1 MRNFNI
7 SPTARLLIGCT
18 ALMGATISSLTQADT
33 LDEIK
38 DSSSVRIGYANET
51 PFAYTATDGSVT
63 GESPEIVEK
72 IFQRMGVEKINPVL
86 TEWGSLIPGLRAS
99 RFDLIAAGMYITPE
113 RCKQVLFTDPHY
125 QLKDTLL
132 VKTGNPK
139 QLRSYEDIAK
149 DETAKLAIM
158 SGTVNLNYARK
169 AGIKDSQIV
178 QVPDTTSQLQ
188 AVRTGR
194 ADAAIGTQLT
204 MKGLAEKAGEG
215 VEATTDFKDDPAHTG
230 YGALAFR
237 PKDKALRDAVNAEL
251 KKWLGSDEHLKTV
264 EPFGFDRSNITNK
277 TADELCGA

>member
-1 MRNFNI
+1 MSRTRPLHFGK
-7 SPTARLLIGCT
+7 LLLASTLLSG
-18 ALMGATISSLTQADT
+18 LSLAGLAQADA
-33 LDEIK
+33 LEDIK
-38 DSSSVRIGYANET
+38 ANSSVRIGYANET

-72 IFQRMGVEKINPVL
+72 IFQKMGIKTIKPVL

-113 RCKQVLFTDPHY
+113 RCKQVIFTDPHY
-125 QLKDTLL
+125 QLPDALL
-132 VKTGNPK
+132 VKPGNPK
-139 QLRSYEDIAK
+139 GLHSYEDIAK
-149 DETAKLAIM
+149 DDSVKLAIM
-158 SGTVNLNYARK
+158 SGTVNLAYARE

-215 VEATTDFKDDPAHTG
+215 VEAMTEFKDDPSHIG

-237 PKDKALRDAVNAEL
+237 PQDEALRDAVNAEL
-251 KKWLGSDEHLKTV
+251 KKWLGSEEHLKTV
-264 EPFGFDRSNITNK
+264 EPFGFDSDNITHK

>member
-1 MRNFNI
+1 MSRTRPLNLGKI
-7 SPTARLLIGCT
+7 LLAS
-18 ALMGATISSLTQADT
+18 ALMSGLSLAGLAQADT
-33 LDEIK
+33 LDEIRE
-38 DSSSVRIGYANET
+38 SSSVRIGYANET

-72 IFQRMGVEKINPVL
+72 IFQKMGIETIKPVL

-113 RCKQVLFTDPHY
+113 RCKQVIFTDPHY
-125 QLKDTLL
+125 QLPDALL

-139 QLRSYEDIAK
+139 GLHSYEDIAK
-149 DETAKLAIM
+149 DDSVKLAIM
-158 SGTVNLNYARK
+158 SGTVNLNYARE

-204 MKGLAEKAGEG
+204 MKGLANKAGEG
-215 VEATTDFKDDPAHTG
+215 VEAMTEFKDDPAHIG

-237 PKDKALRDAVNAEL
+237 PEDKALRDAVNAEL
-251 KKWLGSDEHLKTV
+251 KKWLGSEEHLKTV
-264 EPFGFDRSNITNK
+264 APFGFDKDNITHK

>member
-1 MRNFNI
+1 MRNSSI
-7 SPTARLLIGCT
+7 SPIARLLIGGA
-18 ALMGATISSLTQADT
+18 ALASITISSLAQADT
-33 LDEIK
+33 LDKIK
-38 DSSSVRIGYANET
+38 SSSSVRIGYANET

-63 GESPEIVEK
+63 GESPEIVEQ
-72 IFQRMGVEKINPVL
+72 IFQQMGIETIKPVL

-132 VKTGNPK
+132 VKAGNPK
-139 QLRSYEDIAK
+139 QLGSYEDIAR
-149 DETAKLAIM
+149 DESVKLAIM

-194 ADAAIGTQLT
+194 ADAAVGTQLT
-204 MKGLAEKAGEG
+204 MRGLADKAGDQ
-215 VEATTDFKDDPAHTG
+215 VEATTDFKDDPANTG

-237 PKDKALRDAVNAEL
+237 PEDKALRDAVNAEL
-251 KKWLGSDEHLKTV
+251 KKWLGSDAHLKTV
-264 EPFGFDRSNITNK
+264 EPFGFDRSNITDK
-277 TADELCGA
+277 TAEELCSA